1 MSCPKRAPPVSPD
14 APVFHK
20 KPDIGPLYTIPQ
32 SFKCWEYK
40 VKLLKLYARQT
51 KQDATLESRC
61 VLFHKGATSHMWL
74 LQPKFIQIEINVGE
88 SVEKKEIS
96 YTVVGNVKQYS
107 HYGKQ
112 YWRLL
117 KKLNIELLYDPEI
130 PCMPMFITALFTRAK
145 TWKQPTCS

>member
-1 MSCPKRAPPVSPD
+1 
-14 APVFHK
+14 
-20 KPDIGPLYTIPQ
+20 
-32 SFKCWEYK
+32 
-40 VKLLKLYARQT
+40 
-51 KQDATLESRC
+51 
-61 VLFHKGATSHMWL
+61 MWL

-117 KKLNIELLYDPEI
+117 KKLNVELLYDPEI
-130 PCMPMFITALFTRAK
+130 PCTPMFITALFTIAK
-145 TWKQPTCS
+145 TWKQPKCSSTDEWIEKMWYTHTHAHTHTMEY